1 MMDKNNKNEKSNV
14 GLTAGVAIGFM
25 AGLLLNVVF
34 IPISIGVGALYDKY
48 RNKKR
53 DE

>member
-1 MMDKNNKNEKSNV
+1 MDKNKKNEKSNV

-48 RNKKR
+48 KNKKR
-53 DE
+53 GE